1 MNNNDLENAQVGAEA
16 PKTEEELREEKLAW
30 DRLLLVTKRNALLNK
45 SDKYLLPDFPVSE
58 EKRAAIVAWRA
69 LLYGMEQSES
79 YINEG
84 TFEFPEKPE

>member
-1 MNNNDLENAQVGAEA
+1 MESNDLENVQA

-58 EKRAAIVAWRA
+58 ERKAAIVAWRGQ
-69 LLYGMEQSES
+69 LYAMEQSES
-79 YINEG
+79 FINEG
-84 TFEFPEKPE
+84 TFAFPEKPE